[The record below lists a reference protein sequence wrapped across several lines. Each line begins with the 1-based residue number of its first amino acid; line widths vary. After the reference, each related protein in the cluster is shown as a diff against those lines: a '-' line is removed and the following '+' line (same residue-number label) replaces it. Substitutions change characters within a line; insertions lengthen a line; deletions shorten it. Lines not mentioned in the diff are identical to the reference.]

1 MARLLH
7 FLLLATSIV
16 AGCAAAAQA
25 QTKIAL
31 GYTAVSDYLG
41 SMVAVDQG
49 FFAKRGLDVQP
60 VIVSLNSLEPPAL
73 AAGSLQMAIPTVS
86 IFLQANDGGL
96 DLVAV
101 DGTSVTDPNNAS
113 SIIVARTGSG
123 IQTPQDLVGKRFG
136 VPGLN
141 ALVHVLVRE
150 WLREKGVDYHKVIFV
165 EAAFPQM
172 SDMLHNGTIDAVSA
186 TDPFSARILA
196 AKTGYTIGHLYR
208 DLPPGIRTSVYATTR
223 EWANA
228 HPGAIKAFQAGMVE
242 AKSYMDTHPDAFRSA
257 AAKYFKLP
265 PDAVAQLEPPKLDL
279 QVTPQQIDFWSNLM
293 IQQGMLKTKPD
304 AAALIIR

>member
-1 MARLLH
+1 MSAK
-7 FLLLATSIV
+7 
-16 AGCAAAAQA
+16 A

-31 GYTAVSDYLG
+31 GYTAVTDYLG
-41 SMVAVDQG
+41 SMVAIEQG

-60 VIVSLNSLEPPAL
+60 TIVSLNSLEPAAL
-73 AAGSLQMAIPTVS
+73 ASDSLQMAIPTVS

-101 DGTSVTDPNNAS
+101 SGTSVTDPNNAS
-113 SIIVARTGSG
+113 SVIVARTGSG
-123 IQTPQDLVGKRFG
+123 IQTPQDLAGKRFG

-150 WLREKGVDYHKVIFV
+150 WLREKGVDYRKVTFV
-165 EAAFPQM
+165 EAPFPQM

-223 EWANA
+223 SFAKE
-228 HPGAIKAFQAGMVE
+228 HPGAIKAFQEGLAE
-242 AKSYMDTHPDAFRSA
+242 AKAFMATHPDAFRPA

-265 PDAVAQLEPPKLDL
+265 PQAVAQLEPPKLDL
-279 QVTPQQIDFWSNLM
+279 TVTPQQLDYWSDLM
-293 IQQGMLKTKPD
+293 IQQGMMKNKPN
-304 AAALIIR
+304 AAALIVR

>member
-1 MARLLH
+1 MKARRFLSWLVVLLISG
-7 FLLLATSIV
+7 LATS
-16 AGCAAAAQA
+16 ANA

-31 GYTAVSDYLG
+31 GYTSVTDYLG
-41 SMVAVDQG
+41 SLVAVEQG

-60 VIVSLNSLEPPAL
+60 TIISLNSLEPAAL
-73 AAGSLQMAIPTVS
+73 ASGSLQIAIPTVS

-101 DGTSVTDPNNAS
+101 AGTSVTDPNNAS
-113 SIIVARTGSG
+113 SVILARTGSG
-123 IQTPQDLVGKRFG
+123 IQTPQDLIGKRFG

-150 WLREKGVDYHKVIFV
+150 WLREKGVDYHKVTFV
-165 EAAFPQM
+165 EAPFPQM
-172 SDMLHNGTIDAVSA
+172 SDLLHNGTIDAVSA

-208 DLPPGIRTSVYATTR
+208 DLPAGIRTSVYATTR
-223 EWANA
+223 TFAKE
-228 HPGAIKAFQAGMVE
+228 HPDAIKAFQDGLAE
-242 AKSYMDTHPDAFRSA
+242 AKAFMESHPDAFRPA

-265 PDAVAQLEPPKLDL
+265 PQAVAQLEPPKLNL
-279 QVTPQQIDFWSNLM
+279 KVTPQQIDYWSNLM
-293 IQQGMLKTKPD
+293 IEQGML
-304 AAALIIR
+304 RR